1 MQNKVRLGAAAVP
14 AGVCMVLYAV
24 LASFNADLIAAV
36 FHLALI
42 AVAVFLFMKR
52 RSVVTPILLWAQA
65 ACAVYTLIRSIVMN
79 MDAYSKYPTA
89 MLPVLLL
96 DLISGLLLILF
107 WFGLGLIT
115 FRRRVAP
122 VKGPWWLVLIALG
135 VYLLLSVFSF
145 ISSIL
150 IVVTSDNLTQSGLMI
165 GFSAVS
171 LASALLLLFVAIFT
185 SIAHNTEPKEAVPEA
200 PTEQA

>member
-24 LASFNADLIAAV
+24 LASFNADPIAVV

-42 AVAVFLFMKR
+42 AVAVFLFIKR

-79 MDAYSKYPTA
+79 MDAYSEYPTA
-89 MLPVLLL
+89 MLPALLL
-96 DLISGLLLILF
+96 NLISGLLLALF

-145 ISSIL
+145 IAIL
-150 IVVTSDNLTQSGLMI
+150 VAVTSANMTQGGFVI
-165 GFSAVS
+165 GSNAVS
-171 LASALLLLFVAIFT
+171 LASALLLVFVAIFT
-185 SIAHNTEPKEAVPEA
+185 SIAHNTVPKEAAPEV

>member
-79 MDAYSKYPTA
+79 MDAYSEYPTA
-89 MLPVLLL
+89 MLPGLLL
-96 DLISGLLLILF
+96 DLISGLLLTLF

-145 ISSIL
+145 IAIL
-150 IVVTSDNLTQSGLMI
+150 VAVTSANLTQDGLVI
-165 GFSAVS
+165 GTSAVS
-171 LASALLLLFVAIFT
+171 LASALLLVFVAIFT
-185 SIAHNTEPKEAVPEA
+185 SIAHNTVPKEAAPEA